1 MSTNTNLVQM
11 PASDNKKRKAKPTK
25 DTTASVWN
33 PDWKYVSA
41 EKTDLAAKFRRIQ
54 REQKLEAAKK
64 VRRIK

>member
-1 MSTNTNLVQM
+1 MSTNTNLAVM
-11 PASDNKKRKAKPTK
+11 PTSDSKKRKAKAIK

-33 PDWKYVSA
+33 PDWKYTPA
-41 EKTDLAAKFRRIQ
+41 GETDLAKKFRRIK

>member
-11 PASDNKKRKAKPTK
+11 PASDKKRKAKPVK

-33 PDWKYVSA
+33 PDWKYTPA
-41 EKTDLAAKFRRIQ
+41 EKTDLAKKFRRIQ
-54 REQKLEAAKK
+54 REQQLEAAKK

>member
-11 PASDNKKRKAKPTK
+11 PTNDGKKRKAKEVK

-33 PDWKYVSA
+33 PDWKYTPAS
-41 EKTDLAAKFRRIQ
+41 ETDLAKKFRRIQ

>member
-11 PASDNKKRKAKPTK
+11 PANDGKKKQKPAK
-25 DTTASVWN
+25 DTTPSVWN
-33 PDWKYVSA
+33 PDWKYTSA
-41 EKTDLAAKFRRIQ
+41 EKTDLAKKFKRIQ

>member
-1 MSTNTNLVQM
+1 MNTNTNLVQM
-11 PASDNKKRKAKPTK
+11 PTTEKKRRVKPVK

-33 PDWKYVSA
+33 PDWKYVPA
-41 EKTDLAAKFRRIQ
+41 EKTDLAKKFRRIQ

>member
-1 MSTNTNLVQM
+1 MRTNANLVQM
-11 PASDNKKRKAKPTK
+11 PTSDKKRKAKLVK

-33 PDWKYVSA
+33 PDWKYTPSG
-41 EKTDLAAKFRRIQ
+41 ETDLAKKFRRIQ